1 MLILR
6 LGRGEFQSDNFPS
19 LLDAGRPIWL
29 CPFGRVLWW
38 EPRDSCKALLLGFRA
53 GDSFRFSLGQ
63 KTPGIA
69 QVRYLKQNS
78 RRKDAVSK
86 MTLETRET
94 LEVNINFG
102 TLQCF
107 FCPGMACYWLQTLQ
121 PLSSSFWGR
130 NLEVGKGMSKYLAV
144 MGRKLLQETWT
155 SCDGWTSSLKKI
167 VFLPIPTIPG
177 WVAIWGEDWV
187 CRCSQPWWSGWVQ
200 I

>member
-78 RRKDAVSK
+78 RRKDAVSE

-94 LEVNINFG
+94 LEVNINFA

-107 FCPGMACYWLQTLQ
+107 FVQEWLAIDYKLYNHFLQ
-121 PLSSSFWGR
+121 VFEGEILRWEKEWASILQLWEGSSCKRRGPAATDEQAAWKR
-130 NLEVGKGMSKYLAV
+130 MC
-144 MGRKLLQETWT
+144 
-155 SCDGWTSSLKKI
+155 SCQYQQ
-167 VFLPIPTIPG
+167 FR
-177 WVAIWGEDWV
+177 AE
-187 CRCSQPWWSGWVQ
+187 
-200 I
+200 